1 MTFKIGMVG
10 VEQHAPY
17 LFGGMELSEK
27 LEFVGYVG
35 EESDRATFESQVST
49 RDVPIYPTL
58 NDLIDQ
64 QDPDIVG
71 ISMISSQQ
79 GRQIVTAL
87 ESGKHVI
94 TDKPLLTTRED
105 LESVK
110 AALAANPTTR
120 VSMMLTLRDS
130 PQYLALRRAVQNG
143 EIGDVVNCYAKR
155 SATLRPDARPFWAFE
170 YDLSGGPILDLV
182 IHDIDAVSWITG
194 LDYVSTVSYQA
205 NVNGHSPESFYDH
218 SQSLL
223 IMEGG
228 ASLIVE
234 GHRNVPDSYQ
244 GMDNRMTIVGTKGHI
259 ECSSKGPVLQ
269 FSEDFAG
276 EVTDL
281 PEPRHLVVDFADALA
296 AGTEPT
302 ITNNE
307 LMRLMDVC
315 LGVKKASETGERV
328 YLRAT

>member
-10 VEQHAPY
+10 IEQHAPY
-17 LFGGMELSEK
+17 LFSGMELSEK

-35 EESDRATFESQVST
+35 NESDRATFERQVSKQN
-49 RDVPIYPTL
+49 VPIYPTL
-58 NDLIDQ
+58 NDLIDR

-79 GRQIVTAL
+79 GPEIASAL
-87 ESGKHVI
+87 RSGKHVI

-110 AALAANPTTR
+110 AALAANR
-120 VSMMLTLRDS
+120 DLRISMMLTLRDM
-130 PQYLALRRAVQNG
+130 PQYLALRRAVRNG

-155 SATLRPDARPFWAFE
+155 SATLRPQVRPFWAFE

-194 LDYVSTVSYQA
+194 LDYVSTVGHQA
-205 NVNGHSPESFYDH
+205 NVNGHAPESFYDH

-223 IMEGG
+223 LMEGG
-228 ASLIVE
+228 VSLIVE
-234 GHRNVPDSYQ
+234 GHRNVPDSFQ

-269 FSEDFAG
+269 FSDGFAG
-276 EVTDL
+276 EVTEL
-281 PEPRHLVVDFADALA
+281 PKPRHLVVDFADALDA
-296 AGTEPT
+296 DTEPT
-302 ITNNE
+302 ITTGE
-307 LMRLMDVC
+307 LIRLMDVC
-315 LGVKKASETGERV
+315 LGVKEASETGERV
-328 YLRAT
+328 DLSAG

>member
-10 VEQHAPY
+10 IEQHAPY
-17 LFGGMELSEK
+17 LFGGIELSEK

-35 EESDRATFESQVST
+35 NESDRATFESHVGKKN
-49 RDVPIYPTL
+49 VPIYPTL
-58 NDLIDQ
+58 NDLIDR

-79 GRQIVTAL
+79 GPEIAAAL
-87 ESGKHVI
+87 RSGKHVI

-110 AALAANPTTR
+110 AALAANR
-120 VSMMLTLRDS
+120 DLRISMMLTLRDS
-130 PQYLALRRAVQNG
+130 PQYLALRRAVRNG

-155 SATLRPDARPFWAFE
+155 SATLRPQVRPFWAFE
-170 YDLSGGPILDLV
+170 YGLSGGPILDLV

-194 LDYVSTVSYQA
+194 LDYVSTVSHQA
-205 NVNGHSPESFYDH
+205 NVNGHAPESFYDH

-223 IMEGG
+223 LMGG
-228 ASLIVE
+228 RRE
-234 GHRNVPDSYQ
+234 PDRRGTPQRPDSFQ
-244 GMDNRMTIVGTKGHI
+244 GMDNRMAIVGTKGHI

-269 FSEDFAG
+269 FSDGFAG

-281 PEPRHLVVDFADALA
+281 PEPRHLVVDFANALD

-302 ITNNE
+302 VTTDE
-307 LMRLMDVC
+307 LVRLMDVC
-315 LGVKKASETGERV
+315 LGVKEASETGERV
-328 YLRAT
+328 DLSAG

>member
-10 VEQHAPY
+10 IEQHAPY
-17 LFGGMELSEK
+17 LFSGMELSEK

-35 EESDRATFESQVST
+35 DESDRATFESHVGKKN
-49 RDVPIYPTL
+49 VPIYPTL
-58 NDLIDQ
+58 NDLIDR

-79 GRQIVTAL
+79 GPEIAAAL
-87 ESGKHVI
+87 RSGKHVI

-110 AALAANPTTR
+110 AALAANR
-120 VSMMLTLRDS
+120 DLRISMMLTLRDS
-130 PQYLALRRAVQNG
+130 PQYLALRRAVKNG

-155 SATLRPDARPFWAFE
+155 SATLRPQVRPFWAFE

-194 LDYVSTVSYQA
+194 LDYVSTVGHQA
-205 NVNGHSPESFYDH
+205 NVNGHAPESFYDH
-218 SQSLL
+218 SQSLIL
-223 IMEGG
+223 MEGG
-228 ASLIVE
+228 VSLIVE
-234 GHRNVPDSYQ
+234 GHRNVPDSFQ

-269 FSEDFAG
+269 FSDGFAG

-281 PEPRHLVVDFADALA
+281 PKPRHLVVDFADALDA
-296 AGTEPT
+296 DTEPT
-302 ITNNE
+302 ITTGE
-307 LMRLMDVC
+307 LIRLMDVC
-315 LGVKKASETGERV
+315 LGVKEASETGERV
-328 YLRAT
+328 DLSAG

>member
-10 VEQHAPY
+10 IEQHAPY
-17 LFGGMELSEK
+17 LFSGMELSEK

-35 EESDRATFESQVST
+35 DESDRATFESHVGKKN
-49 RDVPIYPTL
+49 VPIYPTL
-58 NDLIDQ
+58 NDLIDR

-79 GRQIVTAL
+79 GPEIAAAL
-87 ESGKHVI
+87 RSGKHVI

-110 AALAANPTTR
+110 AALAANR
-120 VSMMLTLRDS
+120 DLRISMMLTLRDS
-130 PQYLALRRAVQNG
+130 PQYLALRRAVKNG

-155 SATLRPDARPFWAFE
+155 SATLRPQVRPFWAFE

-194 LDYVSTVSYQA
+194 LDYVSTVGHQA
-205 NVNGHSPESFYDH
+205 NVNGHAPESFYDH
-218 SQSLL
+218 SQSLIL
-223 IMEGG
+223 MEGG
-228 ASLIVE
+228 VSLIVE
-234 GHRNVPDSYQ
+234 GHRNVPDSFQ

-269 FSEDFAG
+269 FSDGFAG

-281 PEPRHLVVDFADALA
+281 PKPRHLVVDFADALD

-302 ITNNE
+302 VTTDE
-307 LMRLMDVC
+307 LVRLMDVC
-315 LGVKKASETGERV
+315 LGVKEASETGERV
-328 YLRAT
+328 DLSAG

>member
-10 VEQHAPY
+10 IEQHAPY
-17 LFGGMELSEK
+17 LFSGMELSEK

-35 EESDRATFESQVST
+35 DESDRATFESHVGKKN
-49 RDVPIYPTL
+49 VPIYPTL
-58 NDLIDQ
+58 NDLIDR

-79 GRQIVTAL
+79 GPEIAAAL
-87 ESGKHVI
+87 RSGKHVI

-110 AALAANPTTR
+110 AALAANR
-120 VSMMLTLRDS
+120 DLRISMMLTLRDS
-130 PQYLALRRAVQNG
+130 PQYLALRRAVRNG

-155 SATLRPDARPFWAFE
+155 SATLRPQVRPFWAFE

-194 LDYVSTVSYQA
+194 LDYVSTVGHQA
-205 NVNGHSPESFYDH
+205 NVNGHAPESFYDH

-223 IMEGG
+223 LMEGG
-228 ASLIVE
+228 VSLIVE
-234 GHRNVPDSYQ
+234 GHRNVPDSFQ

-269 FSEDFAG
+269 FSDGFAG
-276 EVTDL
+276 EVTEL
-281 PEPRHLVVDFADALA
+281 PKPRHLVVDFADALDA
-296 AGTEPT
+296 DTEPT
-302 ITNNE
+302 ITTGE
-307 LMRLMDVC
+307 LIRLMDVC
-315 LGVKKASETGERV
+315 LGVKEASETGERV
-328 YLRAT
+328 DLSAG

>member
-17 LFGGMELSEK
+17 LFSGMERSEK
-27 LEFVGYVG
+27 LQFVGYVG
-35 EESDRATFESQVST
+35 EESDRPAFESQVSEK
-49 RDVPIYPTL
+49 DVPIYPTL
-58 NDLIDQ
+58 DDLIDQ
-64 QDPDIVG
+64 QDPDIIG
-71 ISMISSQQ
+71 ISIISSQQ
-79 GRQIVTAL
+79 GPEIVTAL
-87 ESGKHVI
+87 TSGKHVI

-105 LESVK
+105 LENVK
-110 AALAANPTTR
+110 AALSANPTTR

-130 PQYLALRRAVQNG
+130 PQYLGLRRAVRNG
-143 EIGDVVNCYAKR
+143 EIGEVVNCYAKR
-155 SATLRPDARPFWAFE
+155 SATLRPQARPFWAFE

-194 LDYVSTVSYQA
+194 LDYVSTVSHQA

-223 IMEGG
+223 LMEGG

-259 ECSSKGPVLQ
+259 ECSSTGPVLQ
-269 FSEDFAG
+269 FTDDFAG

-296 AGTEPT
+296 TGTEPT
-302 ITNNE
+302 ITTEE
-307 LMRLMDVC
+307 LIRLMDVC
-315 LGVKKASETGERV
+315 LGVKEASETGVRV
-328 YLRAT
+328 DLRPT

>member
-10 VEQHAPY
+10 IEQHAPY
-17 LFGGMELSEK
+17 LFSGMELSEK

-35 EESDRATFESQVST
+35 DESDRATFESHVGKKN
-49 RDVPIYPTL
+49 VPIYPTL
-58 NDLIDQ
+58 NDLIDR

-79 GRQIVTAL
+79 GPEIAAAL
-87 ESGKHVI
+87 GSGKHVI

-110 AALAANPTTR
+110 AALAANR
-120 VSMMLTLRDS
+120 DLRISMMLTLRDS
-130 PQYLALRRAVQNG
+130 PQYLALRRAVRNG

-155 SATLRPDARPFWAFE
+155 SATLRPQVRPFWAFE

-194 LDYVSTVSYQA
+194 LDYVSTVGHQA
-205 NVNGHSPESFYDH
+205 NVNGHAPESFYDH
-218 SQSLL
+218 SQSLIL
-223 IMEGG
+223 MEGG
-228 ASLIVE
+228 VSLIVE
-234 GHRNVPDSYQ
+234 GHRNVPDSFQ

-269 FSEDFAG
+269 FSDGFAG

-281 PEPRHLVVDFADALA
+281 PKPRHLVVDFADALDA
-296 AGTEPT
+296 DTEPT
-302 ITNNE
+302 ITTGE
-307 LMRLMDVC
+307 LIRLMDVC
-315 LGVKKASETGERV
+315 LGVKEASETGERV
-328 YLRAT
+328 DLSAG